1 LKKFSLWMLQW
12 LFLLI
17 IKTGIMKILSGVIAA
32 LLSLGIYSCGSGSDK
47 ENGPADFC
55 KADCGVDTIQ
65 AKETN
70 KEKSIVRISLK
81 NCRPDSITWG
91 TSLMENYRQME
102 FTELVGKELSINPG
116 NVRFKFYGTAY
127 VWLIFNECKHGQ
139 GYIIKLP
146 FNKTDNIFRKSS
158 AFNLLDRKYNVDTS
172 MVAYTDRGN
181 IFVEQ
186 MATGKKAMMTFGE
199 NTDLEYDAMH
209 ETVDSVHI
217 SPTHIWARVRIGKEW
232 KEIEKD
238 ITLE

>member
-1 LKKFSLWMLQW
+1 
-12 LFLLI
+12 
-17 IKTGIMKILSGVIAA
+17 MKVFSGVMIILAF
-32 LLSLGIYSCGSGSDK
+32 LIIYSCNSGADNANVAK
-47 ENGPADFC
+47 DFC

-65 AKETN
+65 AKEGDN
-70 KEKSIVRISLK
+70 VKSIVRINMR

-91 TSLMENYRQME
+91 NSLMENYRQME
-102 FTELVGKELSINPG
+102 FAELVGKELSINPD
-116 NVRFKFYGTAY
+116 NVRFKFYGNAY
-127 VWLIFNECKHGQ
+127 AWLIFNECKWGQ

-209 ETVDSVHI
+209 ETVDSVSI
-217 SPTHIWARVRIGKEW
+217 TPTHIWAKVRIGKEW

>member
-1 LKKFSLWMLQW
+1 
-12 LFLLI
+12 
-17 IKTGIMKILSGVIAA
+17 MKILSGISLA
-32 LLSLGIYSCGSGSDK
+32 LTFLFIYSCNSGSG
-47 ENGPADFC
+47 EETGTTDFC

-65 AKETN
+65 AKDGN
-70 KEKSIVRISLK
+70 KEKSFVRITMQ

-91 TSLMENYRQME
+91 NSVMENYWQME
-102 FTELVGKELSINPG
+102 FAELAGKELSINPEK
-116 NVRFKFYGTAY
+116 VRFTFYGSGYA
-127 VWLIFNECKHGQ
+127 WLIFNECKGGQ

-158 AFNLLDRKYNVDTS
+158 AFNSLDGKYKVDTS
-172 MVAYTDRGN
+172 LVAYTDRGN

-209 ETVDSVHI
+209 ETVDTVNI
-217 SPTHIWARVRIGKEW
+217 TPTHVWAKVRIGKEW